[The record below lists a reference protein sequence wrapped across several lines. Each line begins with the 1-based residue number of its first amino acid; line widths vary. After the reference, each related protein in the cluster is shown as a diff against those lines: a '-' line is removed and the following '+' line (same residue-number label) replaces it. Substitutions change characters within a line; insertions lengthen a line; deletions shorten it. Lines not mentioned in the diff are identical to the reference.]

1 MTESDP
7 VPSYEESRRGSISS
21 RARNSDRD
29 PAPPS
34 LVHHYFKNKELS
46 VEFSSYAKSSTSIP
60 VFHPHSVIEGSV
72 TLALG
77 REQTLREMSITVSFE
92 PHQLLTRILTHQAR
106 RNAGWKPS
114 WTSAP
119 MIAKEQ
125 YMIVVALNH
134 SGPSQPSYV
143 LNRAV
148 TKRRRTSLPELTPFL
163 SGR

>member
-7 VPSYEESRRGSISS
+7 VPSYEESRRGSIQ
-21 RARNSDRD
+21 ARNSDRD

-34 LVHHYFKNKELS
+34 LAHHYFKNEELS

-72 TLALG
+72 TLTLG
-77 REQTLREMSITVSFE
+77 REQTLRKISITVSLE
-92 PHQLLTRILTHQAR
+92 PHQLLARILTHQAR

-114 WTSAP
+114 PWTSSP
-119 MIAKEQ
+119 IVKEK
-125 YMIVVALNH
+125 YMIVVALSH
-134 SGPSQPSYV
+134 SCPSQPSYV
-143 LNRAV
+143 LNKTV
-148 TKRRRTSLPELTPFL
+148 TKRRRTSLPVLTSFL